1 MMIYLLIKNYHEQR
15 ADTYVCIQCTGTWT
29 KAWHL
34 FIIILLSMKSS
45 VDLDFLPLTVFERF
59 LGGT

>member
-1 MMIYLLIKNYHEQR
+1 MMVYLLIKNYHEQC
-15 ADTYVCIQCTGTWT
+15 ADTYVCIQCTWT
-29 KAWHL
+29 KAWHV
-34 FIIILLSMKSS
+34 FIIILLSKKTS